1 MKTSG
6 LIKYS
11 VKKILLHGLFW
22 CGVLLFFT
30 FFFGLENTTL
40 KTVFTFSAI
49 LLPVTIVT
57 TYTFVYNLIP
67 KYALLKKYGEFALYS
82 FYTLVISASFIVYSA
97 FYGLFLSLPMAIDSG
112 FPITKS
118 LLFINVAVYLVV
130 ILGCAFSLLKQNYKT
145 GTANEILKN
154 KVLSAELQL
163 KKQEL
168 LYLKMQIHPHFLFN
182 TLNTLYGFALKKS
195 DETPELILKLSN
207 LLDYILYQ
215 TQKSKVSLKQEIEHI
230 QDYIALEQ
238 MRFKDNLHIDFK
250 CDPIPEKIEIAPMIL
265 LPFIENSFKHG
276 KMDNGKIT
284 VNIRLEINEK
294 YIYFRLKNSKID
306 HFRHKNDGLNK
317 PQQSGI
323 GLTNLQKRLELV
335 YKDNHKLTITNER
348 DFYEV
353 SLNLSIAYAS

>member
-1 MKTSG
+1 MKMSE

-11 VKKILLHGLFW
+11 LKKIVLHGLFW

-30 FFFGLENTTL
+30 FFFGLENTTF

-57 TYTFVYNLIP
+57 TYTFVYDLIP

-82 FYTLVISASFIVYSA
+82 LYTLVISSSFIIYSA

-112 FPITKS
+112 FPISKS

-145 GTANEILKN
+145 STANEVLKN
-154 KVLSAELQL
+154 EVLAGELQL

-168 LYLKMQIHPHFLFN
+168 LYLKMQIHPHILFN

-195 DETPELILKLSN
+195 DETPELILKLSS

-215 TQKSKVSLKQEIEHI
+215 TQKSKVPLKQEIEHI

-238 MRFKDNLHIDFK
+238 MRFKDNLKVDFEY
-250 CDPIPEKIEIAPMIL
+250 DPIPEEIEIAPMLL

-276 KMDNGKIT
+276 KLNSGQINVEIQLKIT
-284 VNIRLEINEK
+284 EK
-294 YIYFRLKNSKID
+294 ELYFRLKNSKIN
-306 HFRHKNDGLNK
+306 HSKYENESLNK
-317 PQQSGI
+317 GQQSGI
-323 GLTNLQKRLELV
+323 GLANLQKRLALL
-335 YKDNHKLTITNER
+335 YKNAHQLNIENAA
-348 DFYEV
+348 DFYEI
-353 SLNLSIAYAS
+353 SLTLPIQHAR